1 MGGQAADD
9 ATCNLLN
16 EGVDAV
22 CKEAGQFS
30 DRCASV
36 GQLAS
41 ERGCPGDAPTHA
53 DVGEDI
59 AAAHNVAGTRR
70 RRAAPKSIDLCP
82 MTSAL
87 QTFVNGATTVE
98 VVKNRDGTIA
108 KIVKNREML
117 LIRKFTG
124 AEVNKE
130 TPFLTSHESGAARES
145 DHLGRFFKNTHMI
158 ETLRLGG
165 KKSEASCKAFRQLNI
180 GLPCLFL
187 NSDHKKLA
195 VTSTKCLDYKQNIL
209 TGNDAESRWNPKSD
223 GGCKAMMEKA
233 ERADYMH
240 KIKAKLRK
248 TLKPRKT
255 PCKNS
260 SAKGCVTY
268 EVTKECWF
276 DFGSYPHPKFKVADV
291 VTARTNEGLKV
302 DCAAL

>member
-1 MGGQAADD
+1 MVLLVLCSFSALAFSSGQAADD

-41 ERGCPGDAPTHA
+41 ERGCRGDAPTHA

-70 RRAAPKSIDLCP
+70 RRAAPRSIDLCP

-124 AEVNKE
+124 AEQGNTV
-130 TPFLTSHESGAARES
+130 S
-145 DHLGRFFKNTHMI
+145 D
-158 ETLRLGG
+158 
-165 KKSEASCKAFRQLNI
+165 
-180 GLPCLFL
+180 
-187 NSDHKKLA
+187 
-195 VTSTKCLDYKQNIL
+195 
-209 TGNDAESRWNPKSD
+209 
-223 GGCKAMMEKA
+223 
-233 ERADYMH
+233 
-240 KIKAKLRK
+240 
-248 TLKPRKT
+248 
-255 PCKNS
+255 
-260 SAKGCVTY
+260 
-268 EVTKECWF
+268 
-276 DFGSYPHPKFKVADV
+276 
-291 VTARTNEGLKV
+291 
-302 DCAAL
+302 

>member
-130 TPFLTSHESGAARES
+130 TPFLTSRESGAFRELLKY
-145 DHLGRFFKNTHMI
+145 DGAFYKNTHMT
-158 ETLRLGG
+158 ETLHPGG

-195 VTSTKCLDYKQNIL
+195 VTSSKIPRSGDWDYNL
-209 TGNDAESRWNPKSD
+209 NP
-223 GGCKAMMEKA
+223 
-233 ERADYMH
+233 
-240 KIKAKLRK
+240 
-248 TLKPRKT
+248 
-255 PCKNS
+255 
-260 SAKGCVTY
+260 
-268 EVTKECWF
+268 
-276 DFGSYPHPKFKVADV
+276 
-291 VTARTNEGLKV
+291 
-302 DCAAL
+302 

>member
-1 MGGQAADD
+1 MG
-9 ATCNLLN
+9 TCNLLN

-41 ERGCPGDAPTHA
+41 ERGCRGDAPTHA

-70 RRAAPKSIDLCP
+70 RRAAPRIIAPEWQRVKTDGTISPTTNQCDV
-82 MTSAL
+82 TSAL

-165 KKSEASCKAFRQLNI
+165 KKSEASCKAFRQLN
-180 GLPCLFL
+180 
-187 NSDHKKLA
+187 
-195 VTSTKCLDYKQNIL
+195 
-209 TGNDAESRWNPKSD
+209 
-223 GGCKAMMEKA
+223 
-233 ERADYMH
+233 
-240 KIKAKLRK
+240 
-248 TLKPRKT
+248 
-255 PCKNS
+255 
-260 SAKGCVTY
+260 
-268 EVTKECWF
+268 
-276 DFGSYPHPKFKVADV
+276 
-291 VTARTNEGLKV
+291 
-302 DCAAL
+302 